1 MRREESLSLRFSR
14 LFNSYGALF
23 LLIALM
29 LFNII
34 FTQNFANIN
43 ILWNLITQGTV
54 TMVVALGMTFA
65 ISSGGIDLSVG
76 SVMVI
81 AAMVTAK
88 SLEPMGVIPAI
99 LLGLA
104 AAVAVGCFN
113 GIMIGVFGMQPFIA
127 TLAMYISGRGIA
139 QLLNDSMIF
148 NFTNEAFISI
158 GRTRVLGIVPTQL
171 FILIAIIFI
180 IYILVRKTAMGRY
193 VQAIGDNKYA
203 ASLCGVSVVKTTLFV
218 YGMSALLAGLA
229 GVLEISRIG
238 ATDPNTLGKMIEL
251 DAIAAVVLGGTPMI
265 GGKINYFG
273 TVFAALVMQLIVI
286 TFNMNN
292 ISAEYAYVVKSLVL
306 VVTVVIQQRESLKR

>member
-1 MRREESLSLRFSR
+1 MNRDEALSLRFSR

-99 LLGLA
+99 LLGLLV
-104 AAVAVGCFN
+104 AVAVGFFN
-113 GIMIGVFGMQPFIA
+113 GIMISVFGMQPFIA

-158 GRTRVLGIVPTQL
+158 GRNRVFGIFPTQL
-171 FILIAIIFI
+171 FILAAIIFV
-180 IYILVRKTAMGRY
+180 IYILVRKTAVGRY

-203 ASLCGVSVVKTTLFV
+203 ARLCGVSVVKTTLFV

-229 GVLEISRIG
+229 GILEIARIG
-238 ATDPNTLGKMIEL
+238 ATDPNTLGKMVEL

-306 VVTVVIQQRESLKR
+306 VITVVIQQRESLKR